1 MSKHAI
7 DDDDKGDFWKKMRY
21 GAAAAVTL
29 GSGLYAVTSVLKK
42 QGLSSFVDEVKT
54 VMQTAPHLMADST
67 PKPTLQPDDE
77 ARAVLNM
84 QLKFAMER
92 QDMQRVQEIS
102 RELDKLE
109 ANVSTNHGGMPM
121 MTQPP
126 KMHVPSLQTMHSQ
139 QMQMH
144 NQMAPLVPQTESQ
157 MPVSQMTSHMPPAQM
172 TPQMSVRQMAPQMSV
187 QQMAP
192 AQMAPHTASQ
202 MAPHTASQMAPQMAS
217 FQPEP
222 LQAAQPKTTPAQ
234 AAHPQ
239 MAPAQTT
246 HPQMTPAQAA
256 HTQMVQMPPL
266 TQSPSCEKPGDATAQ
281 AKEARPPARKPM
293 ELTPRQAAMQMLQ
306 GGDIVEAMDPVTTQ
320 WSPAVIRTITKSGLV
335 EVRWDDPG
343 MDGNGKPFHPIGE
356 VWAEQI
362 RLKRRPA
369 AVVALPP
376 QKTAA
381 TVEEEPV
388 TPSDGLQVGDTCYA
402 MGQVVAKTW
411 FAAKLIGV
419 RARSPPM
426 RVEYM
431 ATLDGQTTELLL
443 PSPRKDFIH
452 VDQLRRDK
460 PEVESTEMSR
470 REALEEK
477 AEAKAAEQASQG
489 DATTDV
495 SREDDV
501 VISPDLMCVVCERPD
516 DEPNM
521 LVCDCKKGYH
531 IYCLSPPLEKV
542 PEDDWKCP
550 KCAKKNCS

>member
-1 MSKHAI
+1 
-7 DDDDKGDFWKKMRY
+7 
-21 GAAAAVTL
+21 
-29 GSGLYAVTSVLKK
+29 
-42 QGLSSFVDEVKT
+42 
-54 VMQTAPHLMADST
+54 
-67 PKPTLQPDDE
+67 
-77 ARAVLNM
+77 
-84 QLKFAMER
+84 
-92 QDMQRVQEIS
+92 
-102 RELDKLE
+102 
-109 ANVSTNHGGMPM
+109 
-121 MTQPP
+121 
-126 KMHVPSLQTMHSQ
+126 
-139 QMQMH
+139 
-144 NQMAPLVPQTESQ
+144 
-157 MPVSQMTSHMPPAQM
+157 
-172 TPQMSVRQMAPQMSV
+172 
-187 QQMAP
+187 
-192 AQMAPHTASQ
+192 
-202 MAPHTASQMAPQMAS
+202 
-217 FQPEP
+217 
-222 LQAAQPKTTPAQ
+222 
-234 AAHPQ
+234 

-246 HPQMTPAQAA
+246 HPQMTPAQATQ
-256 HTQMVQMPPL
+256 TQMVQMPPL
-266 TQSPSCEKPGDATAQ
+266 TQSPCENTAQ

-388 TPSDGLQVGDTCYA
+388 TPPDGLQVGDTCYA

-426 RVEYM
+426 RVEYI

-542 PEDDWKCP
+542 PEEDWKCP
-550 KCAKKNCS
+550 KCAKKKCS